1 MSFRMLLSVAIQA
14 IWKER
19 MISFIRHVLVQHF
32 SSCGTGV
39 GQKSPC
45 KENLSF
51 PWCEACLQP
60 QLFTRPEN
68 SGPAF
73 TLTPLQDTVEIWNIP
88 LISLSDPLVVGLIS
102 ERERNQALSDQ
113 IASVDAGKRFGD
125 DRSDPQLLG
134 SQDGM
139 FPAGALTVVVASD
152 DEASAPVPSAAWK
165 LWVQPPENEV
175 RHGLDVRAERHDD
188 YAIGRKVA
196 GRDIITNHD
205 QDTSCQP
212 LRQRRLWRWWDD
224 IGAMEHLHTLG
235 LFLWWRKQEVAVV
248 GTYIR

>member
-60 QLFTRPEN
+60 QLFTRPDN

-88 LISLSDPLVVGLIS
+88 LISLSYPLVVGLIS

-113 IASVDAGKRFGD
+113 IAAVDASKRFGD
-125 DRSDPQLLG
+125 DRPDPQLLG
-134 SQDGM
+134 CQDGM
-139 FPAGALTVVVASD
+139 FPAGALTIVVASD
-152 DEASAPVPSAAWK
+152 DESSTPIPGPGRK
-165 LWVQPPENEV
+165 LWIQPPEDEIGH
-175 RHGLDVRAERHDD
+175 RLDVRAERHDD
-188 YAIGRKVA
+188 HTIRREVA
-196 GRDIITNHD
+196 GRDIVADHD
-205 QDTSCQP
+205 QYTSCQL
-212 LRQRRLWRWWDD
+212 LRQRSLRRWRND
-224 IGAMEHLHTLG
+224 IRAMEHLHSQG
-235 LFLWWRKQEVAVV
+235 LVLWWGK
-248 GTYIR
+248 